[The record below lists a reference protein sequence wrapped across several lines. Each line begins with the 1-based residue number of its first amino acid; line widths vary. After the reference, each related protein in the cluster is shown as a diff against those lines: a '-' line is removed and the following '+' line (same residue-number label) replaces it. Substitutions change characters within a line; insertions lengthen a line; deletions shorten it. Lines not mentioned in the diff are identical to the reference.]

1 MICSSP
7 ISPEIKTVGIII
19 IWCAVMYY
27 AGVASSFSAG
37 IKCWHCTWIP
47 VDISVF
53 LILWM
58 LLVFS
63 GVGALTM
70 VFLVGVV
77 IWKFVES
84 GRPPDANYP
93 VRYVFPQFNYYT
105 ESSYFLSNAHKD
117 GM

>member
-1 MICSSP
+1 
-7 ISPEIKTVGIII
+7 
-19 IWCAVMYY
+19 
-27 AGVASSFSAG
+27 
-37 IKCWHCTWIP
+37 
-47 VDISVF
+47 
-53 LILWM
+53 M

-93 VRYVFPQFNYYT
+93 VGMYFH
-105 ESSYFLSNAHKD
+105 SSTITLKVLIFYQMHTRTVCRVW
-117 GM
+117 